1 MPKTTVKEEPIER
14 FYVQDFIRQK
24 LHNEPE
30 LRNALLYQE
39 SEMFNI
45 NLNEG
50 QGNKKK
56 EQDNLKAQTLMENT
70 QHSVKDMKAIVNQQ
84 GVKIK
89 SLGNTK
95 EELIKDL
102 YQQIFAN
109 PQSQPPSSNNE
120 DNKKVQIT
128 NININTTNNNIFQSQ
143 SAVSSRERLNT
154 NHMHK
159 RSQLTSRGID
169 RASIISLPKTA
180 NNSSSKPKSR
190 PQTMFKPDSSAGTR
204 SPSKNLKITQNTGSQ
219 SNLFAQTHDLNE
231 IFKNNKDAKLANF
244 LIKMHNKQV
253 NEKFTSPRNSQQQQ
267 EGVEFMNN
275 QVQEMQLNQIG
286 CQNQA
291 LLTQMIGNLNRRGA
305 TTSRDVSY
313 RHDFKQKDKDML
325 LNKIIFNQNTQSN
338 NQALGYTND
347 KLNIITNN
355 NQKPN
360 QDSKIMKNLAKFS
373 SEHFPMKNTEFKDF
387 NFLSS
392 FTKNKNE
399 NPSLN
404 INEDL
409 ISVLNLKKIASKSNL
424 NNVQSQNTTSAQF
437 NVNSQQPSLFNGSIM
452 SPHTQAFQGMNPNLK
467 NSEQFQDKNQLAN
480 LHLAKS
486 QSVAISPQRFRTQD
500 LAGLQQF
507 NFGQK
512 ASFVNAFEENEKNPN
527 AQNNIDLLDRL
538 LLGGGGNSKEET
550 KSAKFGNSPSPSP
563 QFIKNGSI
571 KFKFDE
577 LKLLTSPKLDEKDE
591 AFQIKPQTN
600 NNNIQ
605 HSHTLNAFQQ
615 QPEQKYLPTDI
626 KHLEHIIQYTQPNQ
640 MTQFGSVL
648 CQRKNCLEDYHQ
660 NQQHQ
665 KNLMEL
671 AKRKEAY
678 MDDGTKLKDKD
689 DEQAGGFEEECEN
702 FMRNLHKYYDKFI
715 NNENAFM
722 QKSYLESNMFSNK
735 RRTIENLI
743 RNKQVEHG
751 IIKADGSVPLDLDA
765 QKMEQEID
773 IKQQIIN
780 RLIGTTPEQDRLEK
794 EKELEN
800 PYAELFG
807 VYDFRYYNSKLPQPP
822 KEPLGKPSS
831 RKQVQLLNEWFE
843 SMMEQYVYN
852 QKDFLM
858 RDDQR
863 KKAFYYSKVI
873 LTICIRDI
881 VRQVSVHCIE
891 RGAFME
897 KVLNIYLSIY
907 EAELRTHLHDIDMQK
922 EKHIEQIKNIRE
934 QTRMQLTNF
943 EKLMDNLNVKIKE
956 ITQQRDRYQGETEKL
971 KDTIAKM
978 QRSDSYQYYQSQL
991 KNGRSFGQA
1000 SLRGGQTGQRLLQQI
1015 GQRVNEQFSM
1025 HASPRKL
1032 VEQIKS
1038 IESSSDSNSDKH
1050 NLAMK
1055 KTKMP
1060 NKAREGLIQRSKVMH
1075 KNSQKRIRIAESSDS
1090 FLTDEDKTKKKSQ
1103 KGSSSSDS
1111 EEEYSFN
1118 DESKQNTQDALQTQ
1132 TLDEANYAKKST
1144 MNLIKRSTLRLLQNE
1159 TDKLTNKRTSLNL
1172 PDMEINEE
1180 DQLMIKGAIDI
1191 LVDDQN
1197 NPQNNLPQDGIILE
1211 ADELLYHQ
1219 NTGNYSL
1226 NKDDTQKNML
1236 DQSLDFIEKEQRIR
1250 LIQQISEISSQLYNQ
1265 DGKTLTDEEK
1275 VITQKDFVHK
1285 IVEQVMK
1292 NGQQTILKLIQRIS
1306 DEDKLQLHKLLGDKN
1321 SLKQLQNDPTLSMA
1335 DMVKENQL
1343 SKTHFLKY
1351 AQKRNSN
1358 LNNVKRFIGQKD
1370 GEGMGQNI
1378 GPSGP
1383 GQDADTQTEDF
1394 NFIDYDQLAVET
1406 AQIYMFDRVSRKLKK
1421 IVVEV
1426 DPQTGQK
1433 IFNQYE
1439 FSYKGHQDDILL
1451 QLKSSIAKKLEA
1463 EFKYKV
1469 ETKNKHY
1476 EINRANRTLKSI
1488 LQRISELELD
1498 CYSLQVQKGKLQ
1510 EINVDTEAPLQTVK
1524 NESLAYQS
1532 GFVKGFEQ
1540 ARSSGY
1546 FKGYQEGKHFGHQLG
1561 FQDGVKEGWNFG
1573 FDDGYKQGIRRIFKE
1588 CRDIGINID
1597 QLDIMEFIN
1606 KEDQYY
1612 GLKRYA
1618 FEKIF
1623 KIISKNEKLQL
1634 VYKIHDK
1641 FQQYNE
1647 KRKKRFAKMGRKN
1660 VIKMISQLYSQMIQ
1674 NYTSSQTPNYMGIL
1688 EYMYDDFSKKYGN
1701 VKLAEKKI
1709 MQILGSTYYHI
1720 DSHPKI
1726 TFFGLCLHLSKRGF
1740 SNDVLFFYL
1749 QTMEKIQ
1756 SSNVGILIK
1765 QDDKSDI
1772 DIIPYLKALDG
1783 IKLVFEDKLPVEAYG
1798 RVRQEVDRFTIT
1810 KERAKVVDLDK
1821 LLEHIIMNFLRYS
1834 TLLTNQMDQIYHAF
1848 TLYENYF
1855 MSYHELMMLIELAD
1869 PPRLRVDTENYK
1881 YIEIEKK
1888 EFISLF
1894 EKKKMELGD
1903 INISIFQFRE
1913 IFGSAN
1919 IHSYQNIIYCFE
1931 QSKNISTVNQCKEV
1945 LDGMIKDMNLLKDEI
1960 YRGQKWKNLKF
1971 LETQDTWVQRLNRLE
1986 RSMFHSN
1993 KRDLYGDGKDDDE
2006 EIDLLELNG
2015 GGATA
2020 QELGFTQSGAHLPLL
2035 QTTQTM
2041 SQQNLQSHNTIKF
2054 SSSKRPTKISAFGN
2068 SQSNAYSPSHRL
2080 LPFDKDQLSPQANAA
2095 RNNQDTNPNN
2105 ARSPN
2110 ARSSDSEEDYL
2121 IEDLLDRQKRGSLVY
2136 NENFLQQVQQIAGVV
2151 TSSGLGQH
2159 NSNTS
2164 AHNYNASSTI
2174 KVSGLET
2181 QQTQSGLQLPLR
2193 RQKSTINEGKMYMSA
2208 AKLSVGGGSVAA
2220 VTGGLGAPGINKN
2233 PIVRQSS
2240 YAKKPKPSIKKV

>member
-1 MPKTTVKEEPIER
+1 
-14 FYVQDFIRQK
+14 
-24 LHNEPE
+24 
-30 LRNALLYQE
+30 
-39 SEMFNI
+39 
-45 NLNEG
+45 
-50 QGNKKK
+50 
-56 EQDNLKAQTLMENT
+56 
-70 QHSVKDMKAIVNQQ
+70 
-84 GVKIK
+84 
-89 SLGNTK
+89 
-95 EELIKDL
+95 
-102 YQQIFAN
+102 
-109 PQSQPPSSNNE
+109 
-120 DNKKVQIT
+120 
-128 NININTTNNNIFQSQ
+128 
-143 SAVSSRERLNT
+143 
-154 NHMHK
+154 
-159 RSQLTSRGID
+159 
-169 RASIISLPKTA
+169 
-180 NNSSSKPKSR
+180 
-190 PQTMFKPDSSAGTR
+190 
-204 SPSKNLKITQNTGSQ
+204 
-219 SNLFAQTHDLNE
+219 
-231 IFKNNKDAKLANF
+231 
-244 LIKMHNKQV
+244 
-253 NEKFTSPRNSQQQQ
+253 
-267 EGVEFMNN
+267 
-275 QVQEMQLNQIG
+275 
-286 CQNQA
+286 
-291 LLTQMIGNLNRRGA
+291 
-305 TTSRDVSY
+305 
-313 RHDFKQKDKDML
+313 
-325 LNKIIFNQNTQSN
+325 
-338 NQALGYTND
+338 
-347 KLNIITNN
+347 
-355 NQKPN
+355 
-360 QDSKIMKNLAKFS
+360 
-373 SEHFPMKNTEFKDF
+373 
-387 NFLSS
+387 
-392 FTKNKNE
+392 
-399 NPSLN
+399 
-404 INEDL
+404 
-409 ISVLNLKKIASKSNL
+409 
-424 NNVQSQNTTSAQF
+424 
-437 NVNSQQPSLFNGSIM
+437 
-452 SPHTQAFQGMNPNLK
+452 
-467 NSEQFQDKNQLAN
+467 
-480 LHLAKS
+480 
-486 QSVAISPQRFRTQD
+486 
-500 LAGLQQF
+500 
-507 NFGQK
+507 
-512 ASFVNAFEENEKNPN
+512 
-527 AQNNIDLLDRL
+527 
-538 LLGGGGNSKEET
+538 
-550 KSAKFGNSPSPSP
+550 
-563 QFIKNGSI
+563 
-571 KFKFDE
+571 
-577 LKLLTSPKLDEKDE
+577 
-591 AFQIKPQTN
+591 
-600 NNNIQ
+600 
-605 HSHTLNAFQQ
+605 
-615 QPEQKYLPTDI
+615 
-626 KHLEHIIQYTQPNQ
+626 
-640 MTQFGSVL
+640 
-648 CQRKNCLEDYHQ
+648 
-660 NQQHQ
+660 
-665 KNLMEL
+665 
-671 AKRKEAY
+671 
-678 MDDGTKLKDKD
+678 
-689 DEQAGGFEEECEN
+689 
-702 FMRNLHKYYDKFI
+702 
-715 NNENAFM
+715 
-722 QKSYLESNMFSNK
+722 
-735 RRTIENLI
+735 
-743 RNKQVEHG
+743 
-751 IIKADGSVPLDLDA
+751 
-765 QKMEQEID
+765 
-773 IKQQIIN
+773 
-780 RLIGTTPEQDRLEK
+780 
-794 EKELEN
+794 
-800 PYAELFG
+800 
-807 VYDFRYYNSKLPQPP
+807 
-822 KEPLGKPSS
+822 
-831 RKQVQLLNEWFE
+831 
-843 SMMEQYVYN
+843 
-852 QKDFLM
+852 
-858 RDDQR
+858 
-863 KKAFYYSKVI
+863 
-873 LTICIRDI
+873 
-881 VRQVSVHCIE
+881 
-891 RGAFME
+891 
-897 KVLNIYLSIY
+897 
-907 EAELRTHLHDIDMQK
+907 
-922 EKHIEQIKNIRE
+922 
-934 QTRMQLTNF
+934 
-943 EKLMDNLNVKIKE
+943 
-956 ITQQRDRYQGETEKL
+956 
-971 KDTIAKM
+971 
-978 QRSDSYQYYQSQL
+978 
-991 KNGRSFGQA
+991 
-1000 SLRGGQTGQRLLQQI
+1000 
-1015 GQRVNEQFSM
+1015 
-1025 HASPRKL
+1025 
-1032 VEQIKS
+1032 
-1038 IESSSDSNSDKH
+1038 
-1050 NLAMK
+1050 
-1055 KTKMP
+1055 
-1060 NKAREGLIQRSKVMH
+1060 
-1075 KNSQKRIRIAESSDS
+1075 
-1090 FLTDEDKTKKKSQ
+1090 
-1103 KGSSSSDS
+1103 
-1111 EEEYSFN
+1111 
-1118 DESKQNTQDALQTQ
+1118 
-1132 TLDEANYAKKST
+1132 
-1144 MNLIKRSTLRLLQNE
+1144 
-1159 TDKLTNKRTSLNL
+1159 
-1172 PDMEINEE
+1172 MEINEE

-1265 DGKTLTDEEK
+1265 DD
-1275 VITQKDFVHK
+1275 
-1285 IVEQVMK
+1285 
-1292 NGQQTILKLIQRIS
+1292 ILKLIQRIS

-1335 DMVKENQL
+1335 DMVKDNQL

-1370 GEGMGQNI
+1370 GEGIGQNI
-1378 GPSGP
+1378 GPSVP
-1383 GQDADTQTEDF
+1383 GKDADTQTEDF

-1510 EINVDTEAPLQTVK
+1510 GNQCRYRSTTINSQK
-1524 NESLAYQS
+1524 R

-1674 NYTSSQTPNYMGIL
+1674 NFTSSQTPNYMGIL

-1701 VKLAEKKI
+1701 VKLAERKI

-1931 QSKNISTVNQCKEV
+1931 QSKNICKEV

-1986 RSMFHSN
+1986 RSVNVINNQIIILAAQIYFQLLQMFHSN
-1993 KRDLYGDGKDDDE
+1993 KRDLYGDGKEDDE

-2041 SQQNLQSHNTIKF
+2041 SQQNLQSHHTIKF

-2080 LPFDKDQLSPQANAA
+2080 LPFDKDQLSPQANVA

-2136 NENFLQQVQQIAGVV
+2136 NENFLQQVQQIAGVA

-2181 QQTQSGLQLPLR
+2181 QQTQNGQQLPLR
-2193 RQKSTINEGKMYMSA
+2193 RQKSTINEGKMYMSV

-2220 VTGGLGAPGINKN
+2220 VTGGLGAPGVNKN

-2240 YAKKPKPSIKKV
+2240 YAKKPKASIKKV